1 MQKRIQYDDNEKYH
15 KVGDHCHY
23 TGKYRG
29 AAHDICNLRYK
40 IPKEIP
46 LVFHSDS
53 TYDYRFKIKQNL
65 MVSLNTQEKIQKNVL
80 LFQFLLKKSLTMV
93 NQVNT
98 K

>member
-1 MQKRIQYDDNEKYH
+1 MQKIIQYDDNEKYH
-15 KVGDHCHY
+15 KVGDHCLY

-40 IPKEIP
+40 TPKGIP
-46 LVFHSDS
+46 LVFPSDS

-80 LFQFLLKKSLTMV
+80 LFQFLLKKSLIMV